1 MRALGRTEE
10 IGGGGRLSSS
20 GVCERGKSR
29 GDAGGGRDSED
40 HKKVKKKER
49 KGSECQ
55 GGGSFGYFVLPSLFP
70 QLWSDAID

>member
-40 HKKVKKKER
+40 HKKVKKKRGKEANVR
-49 KGSECQ
+49 
-55 GGGSFGYFVLPSLFP
+55 GGFFRLFRSSFSLSAA
-70 QLWSDAID
+70 LVRRD